1 MRAPKETVDNA
12 RRLRRNLSPPE
23 ARLWSRLR
31 TRAPGAPI
39 FRRQHPIGRY
49 VLDFYC
55 AKARLAV
62 EVDGIGHDMG
72 DRPQRD
78 LRRDAWLRAQGV
90 TVMRISASDVMRA
103 IDDVVDA
110 IVRTAIARI
119 AADAPSTALRAV
131 PLPRFAGEERAQR
144 RREKGDDAHVTERS

>member
-1 MRAPKETVDNA
+1 MRAPRATVDLA

-23 ARLWSRLR
+23 ARLWRRLR
-31 TRAPGAPI
+31 TRIPGMPV
-39 FRRQHPIGRY
+39 FRRQHPCGPY

-55 AKARLAV
+55 APARLAV

-78 LRRDAWLRAQGV
+78 LRRDAWLSAQGV
-90 TVMRISASDVMRA
+90 TVMRIPAADAMRA

-110 IVRTAIARI
+110 IFRTAMARI
-119 AADAPSTALRAV
+119 EAPSTALRAV
-131 PLPRFAGEERAQR
+131 PLPRSRGGGGRIATSLGR
-144 RREKGDDAHVTERS
+144 

>member
-1 MRAPKETVDNA
+1 MSAVEGASMRAPKETVENA

-31 TRAPGAPI
+31 VRSPAAPV
-39 FRRQHPIGRY
+39 FRRQHPIGPY

-62 EVDGIGHDMG
+62 EVDGIGHDLG

-78 LRRDAWLRAQGV
+78 LRRDAWLQAEGV
-90 TVMRISASDVMRA
+90 SVLRIPASEVMRA
-103 IDDVVDA
+103 IDDVVDS
-110 IVRTAIARI
+110 IVRAILPHKVGEG
-119 AADAPSTALRAV
+119 DRA
-131 PLPRFAGEERAQR
+131 
-144 RREKGDDAHVTERS
+144 